1 MSAEPAR
8 FDAEAA
14 AAQIHQQSLDFTL
27 PHAHPGL
34 PAQQTDAHYPPAAP
48 AASDGLMPTS
58 LTDRGNAKLFA
69 RLYRDQF
76 RYVIG
81 MGWHSWDEYRW
92 KLTGGDEA
100 AVWAAGEMA
109 EQIPDHDPAGRFT
122 DRQLAAHRRHSE
134 STSGLKAL
142 LYQAQAAP
150 GLRLDPE
157 ILDGD
162 IYALC
167 TPAGVVDLRTGTLRK
182 PDPLTDMHSRAT
194 LVAPHTMPIPRWESF
209 LRDTFGD
216 DAKGLETTRFLHLL
230 LGYSITGDVGAQV
243 LPFLYGSGANGKSVL
258 LEVMTQILGDYA
270 NAAPPGFLM
279 EKGKFTEHSTELTE
293 LHGRRIVVCSELKP
307 NDKFNEARVKLLT
320 GGDTITARRMR
331 QNFFTFTPT
340 HKLWLLGN
348 HRPEVGTGG
357 YAFWRRMRIIP
368 FERSV
373 PDERKIDNLAAELV
387 RDEGPGILHWLIQ
400 GAQRYL
406 ATRDPL
412 TGPASVRVAT
422 AAYET
427 TEDHVG
433 RFLTECC
440 TKGPDGAGS
449 DLRVEQKLLYETYGR
464 WCSDEGIR
472 PSTSRAFASRI
483 RQELGLASPADMI
496 KNNAT
501 KLYPGLA
508 LLADN
513 EAADGGGGT
522 P

>member
-1 MSAEPAR
+1 MSAESIR
-8 FDAEAA
+8 FDAEGAA
-14 AAQIHQQSLDFTL
+14 EQIRQQSLDLAL
-27 PHAHPGL
+27 PGTPSL
-34 PAQQTDAHYPPAAP
+34 PAQQTDARCPPAPSAP
-48 AASDGLMPTS
+48 VVLPDA

-69 RLYRDQF
+69 RLYADQF
-76 RYVIG
+76 RYVVG
-81 MGWHSWDEYRW
+81 MGWHSWDQYRW

-100 AVWAAGEMA
+100 AVWAAGDMA
-109 EQIPDHDPAGRFT
+109 EQFADTDPKGRFST
-122 DRQLAAHRRHSE
+122 RELATHRKRSE
-134 STSGLKAL
+134 STSGVKAL

-150 GLRLDPE
+150 SLRLDPDV
-157 ILDGD
+157 LDGN

-167 TPAGVVDLRTGTLRK
+167 TPCGVVDLRTGELRK
-182 PDPLTDMHSRAT
+182 PNPLTDMHSRAT
-194 LVAPHTMPIPRWESF
+194 IVAPQKMPIPRWENF

-216 DAKGLETTRFLHLL
+216 DEKGLETTRFLHLL
-230 LGYSITGDVGAQV
+230 LGYSITGDVGAQI

-357 YAFWRRMRIIP
+357 HAFWRRMRIIP
-368 FERSV
+368 FERRV

-387 RDEGPGILHWLIQ
+387 RDEGPGILHWLIDGGRQ
-400 GAQRYL
+400 YL
-406 ATRDPL
+406 ATRAPL

-427 TEDHVG
+427 TEDHIG
-433 RFLTECC
+433 RFITEHC
-440 TKGPDGAGS
+440 TKGTGGQLNPE
-449 DLRVEQKLLYETYGR
+449 LRVEQKLLYETYGR

-483 RQELGLASPADMI
+483 RQELGLASPAEMI

-508 LLADN
+508 LLPEDSDTHEGRAS
-513 EAADGGGGT
+513 
-522 P
+522 

>member
-1 MSAEPAR
+1 MSAEPVR

-14 AAQIHQQSLDFTL
+14 AAQIHQQSLDL
-27 PHAHPGL
+27 ALDQQYPSL
-34 PAQQTDAHYPPAAP
+34 PAQQGEASRPSPAAQQP
-48 AASDGLMPTS
+48 VLLPDS

-69 RLYRDQF
+69 RLYSDRF

-81 MGWHSWDEYRW
+81 MGWHSWDTYRW

-100 AVWAAGEMA
+100 AVWTAGEMA
-109 EQIPDHDPAGRFT
+109 EQYAEHDASGRFT

-134 STSGLKAL
+134 STAGVKAL
-142 LYQAQAAP
+142 LFQAQAAP
-150 GLRLDPE
+150 GLRLDPDV
-157 ILDGD
+157 LDGD
-162 IYALC
+162 IYTLC
-167 TPAGVVDLRTGTLRK
+167 TPSGVVDLRTGALRK
-182 PDPLTDMHSRAT
+182 PNPLTDMHSRAT
-194 LVAPHTMPIPRWESF
+194 TVAPQKMPIPRWESF
-209 LRDTFGD
+209 LRDTFGAD
-216 DAKGLETTRFLHLL
+216 DKGLETTRFLHLL

-270 NAAPPGFLM
+270 NSAPPGFLM
-279 EKGKFTEHSTELTE
+279 EKGKFAEHSTELTE

-357 YAFWRRMRIIP
+357 HAFWRRMRIIP
-368 FERSV
+368 FERRV

-387 RDEGPGILHWLIQ
+387 ADEGPGILQWLIE

-406 ATRDPL
+406 TTRDPL

-422 AAYET
+422 AAYQT
-427 TEDHVG
+427 TEDHIG
-433 RFLTECC
+433 RFLSERC
-440 TKGPDGAGS
+440 TTGESGRANS
-449 DLRVEQKLLYETYGR
+449 DLRVEQKLLYEAYGR
-464 WCSDEGIR
+464 WCSEESIR
-472 PSTSRAFASRI
+472 SSTPRAFAGRI
-483 RQELGLASPADMI
+483 RQELGLASPAEMI

-508 LLADN
+508 LLPDDA
-513 EAADGGGGT
+513 EGSA